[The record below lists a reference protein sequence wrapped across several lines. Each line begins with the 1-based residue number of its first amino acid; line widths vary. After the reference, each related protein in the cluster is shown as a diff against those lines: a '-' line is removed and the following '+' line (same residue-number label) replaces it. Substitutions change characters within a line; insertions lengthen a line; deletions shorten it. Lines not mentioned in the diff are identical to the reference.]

1 MEVYYTN
8 LWDPVEN
15 GNAGP
20 CLKVRKFISP
30 CHRPTTLTWGGQ
42 MTAHTV
48 KALLCFRRCS
58 VSRLGSGYEILLI
71 VQWHCQQ
78 VQGWLPPC
86 LAQEKAG
93 YVPNSKSLY
102 TCVQIREGAVAL
114 QWKNMGFPFVWSNCH
129 PGWHVSSH
137 RAGTGRGS
145 QAGSLDTREQKASN
159 REAHPNNVQRG
170 WETVS
175 FMSQSPNTPGN
186 VPLYHQDLLTRNKD
200 QIIKNLNM
208 AIIVF
213 HIPKARPFLPGSEH
227 CIGHIL
233 VKAVSANFGNKALL
247 AVTEKSGFSLNVEC
261 LHVLWFLNY
270 SYLRWSTMPPKVQ
283 LILIIWVI
291 VKNSNTFLIILLLS
305 QRK

>member
-1 MEVYYTN
+1 
-8 LWDPVEN
+8 
-15 GNAGP
+15 
-20 CLKVRKFISP
+20 
-30 CHRPTTLTWGGQ
+30 

-48 KALLCFRRCS
+48 KALLCFRRYS
-58 VSRLGSGYEILLI
+58 VSRLGKWVRDPVECAMAPPASSGVAATLPSPRKSRVCAQLSIL
-71 VQWHCQQ
+71 VYMCPN
-78 VQGWLPPC
+78 QG
-86 LAQEKAG
+86 
-93 YVPNSKSLY
+93 
-102 TCVQIREGAVAL
+102 GAIAL

-129 PGWHVSSH
+129 PRWHVSSH

-145 QAGSLDTREQKASN
+145 QAGSLDTREQRASN
-159 REAHPNNVQRG
+159 REAHPKNVQSG

-175 FMSQSPNTPGN
+175 FVSQSPNTPGN
-186 VPLYHQDLLTRNKD
+186 VPLYHQDLLTKDKD
-200 QIIKNLNM
+200 QMIKNLNM

-233 VKAVSANFGNKALL
+233 VKAIYANFGNKVLL
-247 AVTEKSGFSLNVEC
+247 AVTEKPGFSLNVEC

-270 SYLRWSTMPPKVQ
+270 SYLSWSTMPPKVQ
-283 LILIIWVI
+283 FILIIWVI